1 MDIIKI
7 NTYVEIEERTRHL
20 EQHQVD
26 MSGVLYDIPDES
38 RDYWGRYSVSEDTP
52 VLWGDLWDPNW
63 EDHVSD
69 NWMEHFCLDWCGNC
83 DCHMDEDDINRGGI
97 LCQFCEDEENGVE
110 HQ

>member
-1 MDIIKI
+1 
-7 NTYVEIEERTRHL
+7 
-20 EQHQVD
+20 

-110 HQ
+110 HQQLDNELSNCNIVKVINKKSKLI